1 MRRAAIFLNGE
12 SLTKKRIRD
21 NLKPTDTIICADGG
35 ANAAFTVKVK
45 PDLVIGD
52 NDSLDSKT
60 EELIRKNKIQKITF
74 PKDKDQTDSEL
85 ALNYALKRGF
95 TNLILVGF
103 AGDRIDH
110 VLALL
115 FYVTSYTKNV
125 EITLLTQTQNIY
137 LLKSTHVSLTGKKGD
152 FVSLLPLEKNVR
164 VTTSGLKYSLK
175 NTSLPLAKT
184 IGVSNEFL
192 KEKARVKADGK
203 LLVIQTIS

>member
-137 LLKSTHVSLTGKKGD
+137 LLKSTHVNLTGKTGD